1 MLTSASDQ
9 GSGRAPGAGV
19 PYQDPALDPDHE
31 AVDLAL
37 ESDLAQLAWALGRVG
52 WLLVLVGLVVAGLN
66 LLPLQPWEGSWWRAL
81 AGVLLQAAPLPLLG
95 SSLVHLGAFLDPADR
110 LLLRRLRRVRRGA
123 ALLAVLFLLL
133 VPLQLWTGWSVDRLS
148 SGARDRAEQKLSRRF
163 LALQSAVATSST
175 IPELRERLVLL
186 QGPSLAPE
194 ADALPF
200 PLVKRRLLLALERS
214 QPFVQEKVAAEFG
227 ARSVASQSLEV
238 LRIVLPALL
247 YAIAFATLS
256 PLAPF
261 SIAATWWPAG
271 FPGGLRSRARRRR
284 VEEVDAYLSDA
295 VDGDA
300 DAFSSEIFPVGRN
313 GGSSP

>member
-163 LALQSAVATSST
+163 LALQSAVGGMALSLIGMGFAATGHLSPVS
-175 IPELRERLVLL
+175 
-186 QGPSLAPE
+186 G
-194 ADALPF
+194 
-200 PLVKRRLLLALERS
+200 
-214 QPFVQEKVAAEFG
+214 
-227 ARSVASQSLEV
+227 
-238 LRIVLPALL
+238 
-247 YAIAFATLS
+247 AIAQEIIDV
-256 PLAPF
+256 LAVLNALR
-261 SIAATWWPAG
+261 AA
-271 FPGGLRSRARRRR
+271 FPPKTIHDL
-284 VEEVDAYLSDA
+284 
-295 VDGDA
+295 
-300 DAFSSEIFPVGRN
+300 
-313 GGSSP
+313 